1 MCGAI
6 ISWLALLPLR
16 TAVAA
21 SSNTFGSVTGVSRVV
36 YFLQQF
42 LLKRAVLVV
51 VAFAAGAAV
60 LGGLIFRLVT
70 EDSLG
75 EGTFRAYALLNNV
88 PGVDAVNDETP
99 LARLVS
105 NVIYMVGV
113 ATFAVIIGLASERIS
128 SSVDGLRVSNAR
140 VQEVG
145 HTVVV
150 NWGEYTRPMMRQLE
164 AARREGRLS
173 GTVLVL
179 ADKDKE
185 EMDEVIEDELGRIP
199 GARLNVL
206 TRKGSPLE
214 LNHMDRVAA
223 ATARR
228 IILLPPGGDGA
239 ADDEGADKGGGDD
252 ADGAS
257 QLRDSTGLALALQRG
272 VQPSQQK
279 RASVVVSAPAG
290 YNLRTWVE
298 QDGFRSYAEVRPEDF
313 ISRIL
318 AQCAVQPALSRVYA
332 ELLMQGGGSEV
343 YMEPLSKHRA
353 LHGGTFGQARKAFN
367 SAIAIGLVR
376 GGADGAEERVE
387 LSPPDELELG
397 PSDSMVLIAK
407 DKRDARRVGRAPRAP
422 KPTPTADG
430 AAPAASAA
438 SASASASAPRLSPMR
453 ILLLNAD
460 PSMPDFIEQIDE
472 ITPKGSSLTLVS
484 PPGAEKALPRSLKHL
499 KLEVVEGDPSDPVEL
514 GRLRAETFDAV
525 VCLQPGGGS
534 DADDAKLLVSLIS
547 LEQAARAGDAPSP
560 KVVGEVYSPSMLE
573 LIGSRWPAETWD
585 FVLPNELCAGILV
598 QFALQPELRTVYDEL
613 LSKEGKEIFLCA
625 ASRYLDLPDEAAPAA
640 GADAREGAAPKGG
653 AAARPRRVSFEE
665 LSSAA
670 RARGEIAI
678 GIQRAGEKEPRLNP
692 PRNMRFKLEA
702 ADQVVVIGDAL

>member
-1 MCGAI
+1 M
-6 ISWLALLPLR
+6 
-16 TAVAA
+16 
-21 SSNTFGSVTGVSRVV
+21 
-36 YFLQQF
+36 
-42 LLKRAVLVV
+42 
-51 VAFAAGAAV
+51 
-60 LGGLIFRLVT
+60 
-70 EDSLG
+70 
-75 EGTFRAYALLNNV
+75 
-88 PGVDAVNDETP
+88 
-99 LARLVS
+99 
-105 NVIYMVGV
+105 
-113 ATFAVIIGLASERIS
+113 
-128 SSVDGLRVSNAR
+128 
-140 VQEVG
+140 
-145 HTVVV
+145 
-150 NWGEYTRPMMRQLE
+150 
-164 AARREGRLS
+164 
-173 GTVLVL
+173 
-179 ADKDKE
+179 
-185 EMDEVIEDELGRIP
+185 
-199 GARLNVL
+199 
-206 TRKGSPLE
+206 
-214 LNHMDRVAA
+214 
-223 ATARR
+223 
-228 IILLPPGGDGA
+228 
-239 ADDEGADKGGGDD
+239 
-252 ADGAS
+252 
-257 QLRDSTGLALALQRG
+257 
-272 VQPSQQK
+272 
-279 RASVVVSAPAG
+279 
-290 YNLRTWVE
+290 
-298 QDGFRSYAEVRPEDF
+298 RPEDF

-407 DKRDARRVGRAPRAP
+407 DKRDARRVGRARARRAA
-422 KPTPTADG
+422 PTADG
-430 AAPAASAA
+430 AAPAASASA
-438 SASASASAPRLSPMR
+438 ASASASAPRLSPMR

-547 LEQAARAGDAPSP
+547 SSRPRARATRRRPRSWVRSTRVDAQAPRPALAGRDVGLRAAQRALRGHPRPVRAAARAAHR
-560 KVVGEVYSPSMLE
+560 V
-573 LIGSRWPAETWD
+573 R
-585 FVLPNELCAGILV
+585 
-598 QFALQPELRTVYDEL
+598 RL

-640 GADAREGAAPKGG
+640 GADAREGAAPGG